1 MECFLF
7 LCLSQ
12 SVTQAQFTIPIVRTK
27 NCNSWDSGK
36 ERSEVGKIKSIV
48 VNPSKPA
55 NESFG
60 PLNSNSIGS
69 PYVDPGKYDLRSNV
83 TSRSNSTVAH

>member
-1 MECFLF
+1 MFSLPMS
-7 LCLSQ
+7 L
-12 SVTQAQFTIPIVRTK
+12 TIG
-27 NCNSWDSGK
+27 DSSTVYNTYRK